1 MTRNIVAIFLVSMV
15 FLQGCAPAIVG
26 GAATGAAVAHDRRT
40 VGSVVDDQG
49 IELKAFNTLFR
60 QNELY
65 DVSHINVTS
74 YNGIVLVTGET
85 PTKAMKAQ
93 ITEEIENLPKVRKV
107 HNEMAIA
114 SPSAM
119 SARSSD
125 TWLTSKVKTKMTAD
139 TDIDPFR
146 FKVVTS
152 RGTVYLMGMVTRA
165 QADKAVDLTRRTG
178 GVQRVVKIFEYTD

>member
-1 MTRNIVAIFLVSMV
+1 MSRNILTIFLVSIV
-15 FLQGCAPAIVG
+15 FLQGCAPAIIG

-49 IELKAFNTLFR
+49 IELKASNTLFR
-60 QNELY
+60 QKELY
-65 DVSHINVTS
+65 DVSNIKVTS

-85 PTKAMKAQ
+85 PSQEMKSQ
-93 ITEEIENLPKVRKV
+93 ITREIENLPKVRKV

-114 SPSAM
+114 SPSAL

-125 TWLTSKVKTKMTAD
+125 TWLTTKVKTKMTTD
-139 TDIDPFR
+139 TNIDPFR
-146 FKVVTS
+146 FKVVTA

-165 QADKAVDLTRRTG
+165 EADEAVDLTRRTG